1 MTVPGGALR
10 DVVKRGKGVS
20 LQALLVPLA
29 GVGAFQERDRQSG
42 LGVVRVLGSSPGT
55 ALDDQVVENVP
66 LDLPKI
72 VQVLRVIETDPCTV
86 DLQKVEDAFRHPSS
100 PNRNRRSHSLCAT
113 SGPIGPSRQDHYVN
127 LGTGAARRHEA
138 RLACSI
144 FLLTDSAT

>member
-29 GVGAFQERDRQSG
+29 GVGAFQESDRQSG
-42 LGVVRVLGSSPGT
+42 LGVVHVPGSSPGT

-72 VQVLRVIETDPCTV
+72 VQVLRVIEADPCTV
-86 DLQKVEDAFRHPSS
+86 DLQ
-100 PNRNRRSHSLCAT
+100 NT
-113 SGPIGPSRQDHYVN
+113 
-127 LGTGAARRHEA
+127 
-138 RLACSI
+138 
-144 FLLTDSAT
+144 